1 MIYMNTIA
9 KYGIAVI
16 IGSIVGFL
24 GGFQGIAGGFY
35 ISMLLLAT
43 GVAPNQK
50 KAAGTT
56 LLAILFPLSI
66 GAVYEYWKSGDID
79 IPIALIITVF
89 YMILAYVGA
98 KVNKTVPEY
107 IPLLSLS
114 GLMGITAIYFGYNG
128 FVSLKKLKK

>member
-1 MIYMNTIA
+1 MNTII

-16 IGSIVGFL
+16 IGTIVGFL

-35 ISMLLLAT
+35 ISMLLLIT
-43 GVAPNQK
+43 GIVPNQR

-66 GAVYEYWKSGDID
+66 GAVYEYWKSGDIEV
-79 IPIALIITVF
+79 PVALIITLF
-89 YMILAYVGA
+89 YMIFAFIGA
-98 KVNKTVPEY
+98 KVNETVPEY

-114 GLMGITAIYFGYNG
+114 LLLGTTAIYFGYKG
-128 FVSLKKLKK
+128 FISLNKLKK

>member
-1 MIYMNTIA
+1 MQTII
-9 KYGIAVI
+9 KYLIAVI
-16 IGSIVGFL
+16 IGTIVGFL

-35 ISMLLLAT
+35 ISMLLLIT
-43 GVAPNQK
+43 GVAPNQR

-79 IPIALIITVF
+79 IPIALIITLF
-89 YMILAYVGA
+89 YMIFAFIGA
-98 KVNKTVPEY
+98 KFNEKVPEY

-114 GLMGITAIYFGYNG
+114 ILMGVTALYFAYKGLN
-128 FVSLKKLKK
+128 SLNKLKK

>member
-1 MIYMNTIA
+1 MNTIV

-16 IGSIVGFL
+16 IGTIVGFL

-35 ISMLLLAT
+35 ISMLLLIT
-43 GVAPNQK
+43 GVAPNQR

-66 GAVYEYWKSGDID
+66 GAVYEYWKSGDIE
-79 IPIALIITVF
+79 IPVALIITLF
-89 YMILAYVGA
+89 YMIFAFIGA
-98 KVNKTVPEY
+98 KVNEKVPEY

-114 GLMGITAIYFGYNG
+114 LLMGATAIYFGYKG
-128 FVSLKKLKK
+128 LISLNKLKK